1 MRLQS
6 VTLTHGHA
14 RLEPLTLAHFD
25 DLARFIEEESLW
37 VFMSFGGLETPEKL
51 RAWMEKAIQEPETG
65 TGLPFAIVDTESGT
79 AVGHTSLF
87 DYSPVH
93 RTAEIGRTWIG
104 RPFQRTPINTECK
117 YLLLRHGFETVG
129 CHRIQLKTD
138 SRNLRSQAAIERIG
152 AKKEGI
158 LRAHMVLPN
167 GYVRDTV
174 MYSVIAAE
182 WPETRAHLERL
193 MDR

>member
-1 MRLQS
+1 MELRP
-6 VTLTHGHA
+6 VTLSQRYV
-14 RLEPLTLAHFD
+14 RLEPLTFNHFNG
-25 DLARFIEEESLW
+25 LTRFIDEESIW
-37 VFMSFGGLETPEKL
+37 VFMSSGRLETPGKL

-65 TGLPFAIVDTESGT
+65 TGLPFAIIDTESGT

-104 RPFQRTPINTECK
+104 RPFQRTPVNTECK

-129 CHRIQLKTD
+129 CHRVQLKTD

-158 LRAHMVLPN
+158 LRSHMVLPD

-174 MYSVIAAE
+174 MYSVIADE

-193 MDR
+193 MER